1 MSSVK
6 LTMAVISH
14 KDIYFLLYRATKCI
28 DNTSNIWKQKNQ
40 CTILQNKAGRKGIM
54 TKEQLG
60 NLIIASEDTMYR
72 VAKTLLRN
80 DVDCADAIQEAIV
93 KAFSGLHTL
102 RKDSYGKTWLV
113 RIVINECYA
122 IMRREKR
129 LVSLEDI
136 SLQEQAAQQG
146 DYSDLYE
153 AVSRLPE
160 EMRLTVTLY
169 YMEGYRIKEIAA
181 LMKTTQSAVK
191 NRLMRARARLREEL
205 DAELETQAMKGV

>member
-1 MSSVK
+1 
-6 LTMAVISH
+6 
-14 KDIYFLLYRATKCI
+14 
-28 DNTSNIWKQKNQ
+28 
-40 CTILQNKAGRKGIM
+40 M

-60 NLIIASEDTMYR
+60 NLIIASQDTMYH

-80 DVDCADAIQEAIV
+80 DADCADAIQEAIV

-102 RKDSYGKTWLV
+102 RKDSYAKTWLV

-129 LVSLEDI
+129 LLSLEDV
-136 SLQEQAAQQG
+136 SLEQAAQEEG

-153 AVSRLPE
+153 AVSRLPHE
-160 EMRLTVTLY
+160 IRLTVTLY

-181 LMKTTQSAVK
+181 LMKTTESAVK
-191 NRLMRARARLREEL
+191 NRLMRARAKLKEEL
-205 DAELETQAMKGV
+205 GAEMEVKVEN

>member
-1 MSSVK
+1 
-6 LTMAVISH
+6 
-14 KDIYFLLYRATKCI
+14 
-28 DNTSNIWKQKNQ
+28 
-40 CTILQNKAGRKGIM
+40 M

-60 NLIIASEDTMYR
+60 NLIIASQDTMYH

-80 DVDCADAIQEAIV
+80 DADCADAIQEAIV

-102 RKDSYGKTWLV
+102 RKDSYAKTWLV

-129 LVSLEDI
+129 LLSLEDV
-136 SLQEQAAQQG
+136 SLEQAAQEEG

-153 AVSRLPE
+153 AVSRLPHE
-160 EMRLTVTLY
+160 IRLTVTLY

-181 LMKTTQSAVK
+181 LMKTTESAVK
-191 NRLMRARARLREEL
+191 NRLMRARAKLKEEL
-205 DAELETQAMKGV
+205 GAEMEG